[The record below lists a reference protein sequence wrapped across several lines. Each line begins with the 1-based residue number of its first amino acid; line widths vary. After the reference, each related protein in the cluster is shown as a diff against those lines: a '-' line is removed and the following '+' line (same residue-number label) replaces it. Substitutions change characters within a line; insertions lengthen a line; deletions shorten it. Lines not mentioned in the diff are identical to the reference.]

1 MPLSLPSYPPRSP
14 LLILYF
20 TVICRMDTA
29 KCYKITNNGKERT
42 VINTVP
48 WSKKMPG
55 DYLGKFV
62 KTENS
67 YPDGSMMSGITTHTF
82 QGFHEGLLQEIKIT
96 DGRPGGTL
104 ENYEET
110 ECVTSGGMRKT
121 PKRRRNNI
129 KKRKSLKRNRTR

>member
-1 MPLSLPSYPPRSP
+1 
-14 LLILYF
+14 
-20 TVICRMDTA
+20 MDTA
-29 KCYKITNNGKERT
+29 KCYKIKDDGEERT

-48 WSKKMPG
+48 WTKKMPG
-55 DYLGKFV
+55 NYLGKFV
-62 KTENS
+62 KTENY
-67 YPDGSMMSGITTHTF
+67 YPDGPIRGGITTHTF
-82 QGFHEGLLQEIKIT
+82 QGLDEGLLQEIKIT

-110 ECVTSGGMRKT
+110 ECKTLGGMRKT